1 MLKSLKHLLSV
12 ALVLSCGYAN
22 AFIEAAKIQSFDSKV
37 MGQTRQYSVRLPQA
51 YTAGSN
57 LKYPVLYIFD
67 GLTNLAHTSGTH
79 DFLTSANEMPKVII
93 VAVNTNT
100 NTATRALDL
109 TPAFGLLSTTPATFT
124 RIARRIGH

>member
-57 LKYPVLYIFD
+57 LKYPVLHIFD
-67 GLTNLAHTSGTH
+67 GLTNLAHTSGTL
-79 DFLTSANEMPKVII
+79 DFLTSSNEMPKVFI
-93 VAVNTNT
+93 VVITTNT
-100 NTATRALDL
+100 DTRALDL